1 MNKFMEYVKELW
13 IYILVIIIV
22 ILIKIFI
29 FTPIRVNGPSMNE
42 TLEDKDIMI
51 LDEISYRFSSI
62 DRFDIVVVKYK
73 NEHIIKRVIGLPGEK
88 VKYIDNK
95 LYIND
100 KYIKENFSHKKTNDF
115 DEIVVPDGEYFVLG
129 DNRINSV
136 DSRIIGTIPK
146 SKIKGK
152 TSLTLF
158 PISRFGNK
166 K

>member
-73 NEHIIKRVIGLPGEK
+73 NKHIIKRVIGLPGEK